1 MKKNTS
7 LILLLVLASIIATSV
22 IAYEIAEWYQLQI
35 TLVNQKPDPVSPG
48 DYVEVR
54 FKIENRGTKNAEDL
68 TFELLPKFPFSLE
81 PGESAVK
88 KVGSVWGRQIGDLGV
103 MIKYKLIVD
112 KSAVE
117 GTNYIK
123 ARYKIKDGGWI
134 TLEFN
139 ISIQTRLAI
148 LSVSSVTL
156 EPEIV
161 PPGGIA
167 DVSISLENLATS
179 VIENIRLKLDLSSVP
194 FAPVNSSNEKTIES
208 IGARA
213 KESINF
219 LLIAEPDAD
228 ADVYKVP
235 ITLSY
240 EDELG
245 NNYNT
250 SNTLGLSIGDK
261 PELMVSI
268 EKTTIY
274 IANTYGIVTLK
285 FVNQG
290 LADIK
295 LLSVKLSASNDYE
308 ILSSDEFYVGNI
320 DSDDYDTA
328 DFDLY
333 VKKVKEYVELPISMR
348 YRDANNNQYQE
359 SYNLK
364 LKVYSKRE
372 AEMVGLRKVS
382 HVTGFLI
389 IIVIVVA
396 GIYWYKRIR
405 KKGLR
410 KKG

>member
-1 MKKNTS
+1 MMKKIFLVL
-7 LILLLVLASIIATSV
+7 LIMLASIIASGV

-54 FKIENRGTKNAEDL
+54 FKIENRGTENAEDV

-81 PGESAVK
+81 PGESATK

-112 KSAVE
+112 KNAVE
-117 GTNYIK
+117 GTNHIK
-123 ARYKIKDGGWI
+123 ARYKIKDGAWV

-139 ISIQTRLAI
+139 ISIQPRLAI
-148 LSVSSVTL
+148 LGVSSIVL
-156 EPEIV
+156 EPDII
-161 PPGGIA
+161 PPGEIA
-167 DVSISLENLATS
+167 GVSIELENLATS

-194 FAPVNSSNEKTIES
+194 FAPVNSSNEKTIEK
-208 IGARA
+208 IEARA

-219 LLIAEPDAD
+219 LLIAEPDSE
-228 ADVYKVP
+228 ADVYQVP
-235 ITLSY
+235 ITLYY

-245 NNYNT
+245 KNYST
-250 SNTLGLSIGDK
+250 SNTLGLSIGDT

-274 IANTYGIVTLK
+274 VANSHGTVTLK
-285 FVNQG
+285 FVNRG

-295 LLSVKLSASNDYE
+295 LLSVELSDSDDYE
-308 ILSSDEFYVGNI
+308 ILSSDEVYVGNI
-320 DSDDYDTA
+320 DSDDYETA
-328 DFDLY
+328 DFDIY
-333 VKKVKEYVELPISMR
+333 VKKVKQDAELPLSIK
-348 YRDANNNQYQE
+348 YRDANNNQYQQ

-364 LKVYSKRE
+364 LKIYSKRE
-372 AEMVGLRKVS
+372 AEKMGLRKVS

-389 IIVIVVA
+389 IIAIVGA
-396 GIYWYKRIR
+396 GVYWYRR
-405 KKGLR
+405 KK
-410 KKG
+410 KKA